1 MKTIL
6 SIITCLLFSVSGF
19 ARRDVLIDGVGYSLN
34 KNEMTA
40 RVEDDVTF
48 KAEKFSIPET
58 ITVEGA
64 VYTVTGIQSRA
75 FQGQLLLK
83 EIVIPKTVKFI
94 GEQAFKNCNN
104 LVSVTLS
111 EGLEKNSG
119 GAFNGTAI
127 TSVVIPATVTE
138 LESAFPSANYDD
150 GQNDVE
156 KFERYEVAEGNT
168 AYASHDGILYDA
180 AKQNVISIPKY
191 IRGDVSLPASLVEFT
206 YGYKGTISSP
216 NLTSLTIPRGVR
228 LINIFPTGENF
239 VRYVVDSSNQFYRTY
254 DDGILYSLSNGE
266 LTSIVDVPMGISGT
280 VKIAEGLSK
289 INDYAFSQRA
299 KITSVTLHDGVT
311 TISQGAFKDCAAL
324 SAINLDKVSYIGSEA
339 FSGCS
344 SLTEIS
350 INNGSVLQGAFANCT
365 GLTTLYY
372 DAEELVANVFDGCAN
387 LTNITLGDKVTK
399 LHYGAFA
406 NTGWLNN
413 QPDGAVFIKDFFY
426 GFKGTPPETLTLKEG
441 TRRFAEGWYNNVPYL
456 TTLEIN
462 SDMEV
467 FNTSFGNLPIDNLV
481 ITGPIYFNTGTLKAN
496 KNMNIH
502 VKTAAMPFL
511 YAYNKSF
518 DGGGVGAAYP
528 THTVFGRDQ
537 TDKNL
542 CGTLYI
548 PKGLK
553 QRYLDVIEK
562 KTDKYGEYYTF
573 AYFASDIQE
582 KYEATDYKEDT
593 RDGLKYTFDYSIG
606 LATVLGVED
615 EALEEACI
623 GGVIMHDCREFEV
636 RVVNANA
643 FENNQTLREV
653 SISNTV
659 VKAGANAFR
668 QCTGLKEVVY
678 DCNIYVD
685 AYNQEMN
692 EGTHFGVKSMFRH
705 CVLDKLTI
713 GNHATRTLEYLYDEG
728 EGRYFPE
735 GWLKVKHFEV
745 DKAHTRYAAVDGAL
759 YSKDMMTLIRAPY
772 KETVVQTRS
781 GSGPYE
787 LHVADGVTA
796 IGEKALASTNY
807 DIYLPATVA
816 TIDQTAFMDC
826 SATLHVEWASPV
838 ELSSAYT
845 MENMTIVVPDQY
857 VSNYQNS
864 LSWKQAGEIVGA
876 GEYTDIEGIWKDVQ
890 DTDEKCYD
898 FSGRRIKKGNG
909 KVPYILNGKK
919 IMPVR
924 K

>member
-6 SIITCLLFSVSGF
+6 SIITCLLFSISSF
-19 ARRDVLIDGVGYSLN
+19 AGPHDVVIDGVGYSLD
-34 KNEMTA
+34 KNAMTA
-40 RVEDDVTF
+40 RVEDDNTF
-48 KAEKFSIPET
+48 TAEKFSIPET
-58 ITVEGA
+58 ITVEDA
-64 VYTVTGIQSRA
+64 VYTVTAINSSAFNAQSR
-75 FQGQLLLK
+75 LK
-83 EIVIPKTVKFI
+83 EIVIPKTVKTI
-94 GEQAFKNCNN
+94 GDYAFASCRN

-111 EGLEKNSG
+111 EGLETIG
-119 GAFNGTAI
+119 VQAFDGTAI
-127 TSVVIPATVTE
+127 TSVVIPATVTK
-138 LESAFPSANYDD
+138 LEKSSFPYQKYNY
-150 GQNDVE
+150 GQSDVG
-156 KFERYEVAEGNT
+156 KFERFEVAEGNK

-180 AKQNVISIPKY
+180 AKQTVVSIPPY
-191 IRGDVSLPASLVEFT
+191 IKGDVSLPTSLVEFN
-206 YGYKGTISSP
+206 YSEEIFSP

-228 LINIFPTGENF
+228 AINRFPTGENF
-239 VRYVVDSSNQFYRTY
+239 VRYIVNSSNQYYRAY
-254 DDGILYSLSNGE
+254 DDGILYSLSNGA
-266 LTSIVDVPMGISGT
+266 LTSIVHVPMGISGA
-280 VKIAEGLSK
+280 VSIAEGITDIKS
-289 INDYAFSQRA
+289 YTFSQRA
-299 KITSVTLHDGVT
+299 KITAVTLHDGVT
-311 TISQGAFKDCAAL
+311 TISAGAFKDCVAL

-344 SLTEIS
+344 SLTEIT
-350 INNGSVLQGAFANCT
+350 INNGSVIRGAFTNCT

-372 DAEELVANVFDGCAN
+372 DAEELVANVFDGCTN

-441 TRRFAEGWYNNVPYL
+441 TRRFAEGWYKDVPYL
-456 TTLEIN
+456 ITLEIN

-467 FNTSFGNLPIDNLV
+467 FNTSIGNLPIDNLV

-518 DGGGVGAAYP
+518 DGGVSAAYP
-528 THTVFGRDQ
+528 THTVFGENQ
-537 TDKNL
+537 TDQNL

-562 KTDKYGEYYTF
+562 KTDKYGQYYTF

-606 LATVLGVED
+606 FATVLGVED
-615 EALEEACI
+615 ETLEEASI
-623 GGVIMHDCREFEV
+623 GGMIIHDCREFEV
-636 RVVNANA
+636 RVINSNA
-643 FENNQTLREV
+643 FENNQTLKKV
-653 SISNTV
+653 SIANTV

-668 QCTGLKEVVY
+668 MCTGLKEVFY
-678 DCNIYVD
+678 DCNIYLND
-685 AYNQEMN
+685 YNQEVD
-692 EGTHFGVKSMFRH
+692 EGTHYGVESMFRH

-713 GNHATRTLEYLYDEG
+713 GNHATRKLEYLYDLG

-745 DKAHTRYAAVDGAL
+745 DKAHTRYAALDGAL

-781 GSGPYE
+781 GSEPYE
-787 LHVADGVTA
+787 LHIADGVTA
-796 IGEKALASTNY
+796 IGDNALASTNY

-826 SATLHVEWASPV
+826 SATLHVEWASPL
-838 ELSSAYT
+838 EFSSNYT
-845 MENMTIVVPDQY
+845 MQNMTIVVPDEY
-857 VSNYQNS
+857 VSNYKNS
-864 LSWKQAGEIVGA
+864 PSWKQAGEIVGA
-876 GEYTDIEGIWKDVQ
+876 GEYTGIEGIWKDVRN
-890 DTDEKCYD
+890 TEEKCYD

-909 KVPYILNGKK
+909 QIPYILNGKK
-919 IMPVR
+919 IVPVR

>member
-6 SIITCLLFSVSGF
+6 SIITCFLFSISSF
-19 ARRDVLIDGVGYSLN
+19 AMHDVVIDGVGYSLD
-34 KNEMTA
+34 KNAMTA
-40 RVEDDVTF
+40 RVEDDNTF
-48 KAEKFSIPET
+48 TTEKFSIPET
-58 ITVEGA
+58 ITVEDA
-64 VYTVTGIQSRA
+64 VYTVTAINSSAFNAQSR
-75 FQGQLLLK
+75 LK
-83 EIVIPKTVKFI
+83 EIVIPKTVKTI
-94 GEQAFKNCNN
+94 GDYAFASCRN

-111 EGLEKNSG
+111 EGLETIG
-119 GAFNGTAI
+119 GQAFDGTAI
-127 TSVVIPATVTE
+127 TSVVIPATVTK
-138 LESAFPSANYDD
+138 LEKSSFPYQKYNH
-150 GQNDVE
+150 GQSDVG
-156 KFERYEVAEGNT
+156 KFACFEVAEGNT

-180 AKQNVISIPKY
+180 AKQTVVSIPPY
-191 IRGDVSLPASLVEFT
+191 IKGDVSLPTSLVEFT
-206 YGYKGTISSP
+206 YSEEIFSP

-228 LINIFPTGENF
+228 TINRFPTGENF
-239 VRYVVDSSNQFYRTY
+239 VRYIVNSSNQYYRAY
-254 DDGILYSLSNGE
+254 DDGILYGLSNGA
-266 LTSIVDVPMGISGT
+266 LTSIVHVPMGISGA
-280 VKIAEGLSK
+280 VSIAEGITDIKS
-289 INDYAFSQRA
+289 YTFSQRA
-299 KITSVTLHDGVT
+299 KITAVTLHDGVT
-311 TISQGAFKDCAAL
+311 TISAEAFKDCAAL

-350 INNGSVLQGAFANCT
+350 INNGSVIRGAFANCT
-365 GLTTLYY
+365 GLTMLYY
-372 DAEELVANVFDGCAN
+372 DAEELVANVFDGCTN

-399 LHYGAFA
+399 LHYGAFD

-413 QPDGAVFIKDFFY
+413 QPAGAVFIKDFFY
-426 GFKGTPPETLTLKEG
+426 GFKGAAPETLTLKEG
-441 TRRFAEGWYNNVPYL
+441 TRRFAEGWYKNVPYL

-462 SDMEV
+462 SDMTI
-467 FNTSFGNLPIDNLV
+467 FNTGFGNLPIDNLV
-481 ITGPIYFNTGTLKAN
+481 ITGPIYFNTGTLTAN

-511 YAYNKSF
+511 YAYNKSS
-518 DGGGVGAAYP
+518 DGGIGTAYP
-528 THTVFGRDQ
+528 TQTVFGENQ

-582 KYEATDYKEDT
+582 QYEATDYKEDT

-615 EALEEACI
+615 EALEEASI
-623 GGVIMHDCREFEV
+623 GGVITHDCREFEV
-636 RVVNANA
+636 RVINANA
-643 FENNQTLREV
+643 FENNQTLRKV
-653 SISNTV
+653 SIFNTV

-668 QCTGLKEVVY
+668 QCTGLKEVIY
-678 DCNIYVD
+678 DCNIYVND
-685 AYNQEMN
+685 YNQEVD

-728 EGRYFPE
+728 EGRYSPA
-735 GWLKVKHFEV
+735 GWLKVKQFEV

-772 KETVVQTRS
+772 KETVAQTRS
-781 GSGPYE
+781 GSEPYE
-787 LHVADGVTA
+787 LHIADGVTA
-796 IGEKALASTNY
+796 IGDRALVSTNY

-845 MENMTIVVPDQY
+845 MENMTLVVPDQY

-864 LSWKQAGEIVGA
+864 PSWKQAGEIVGA
-876 GEYTDIEGIWKDVQ
+876 GEYTGIENIRKEVPNS
-890 DTDEKCYD
+890 DEKCYD

-909 KVPYILNGKK
+909 QVPYILNGKK
-919 IMPVR
+919 IMPMR
-924 K
+924 R

>member
-6 SIITCLLFSVSGF
+6 SIITCLLFSISSF
-19 ARRDVLIDGVGYSLN
+19 AGPHDVVIDGVGYSLD
-34 KNEMTA
+34 KNAMTA
-40 RVEDDVTF
+40 RVEDDNTF
-48 KAEKFSIPET
+48 TAEKFSIPET
-58 ITVEGA
+58 ITVEDA
-64 VYTVTGIQSRA
+64 VYTVTAINSSAFNAQSR
-75 FQGQLLLK
+75 LK
-83 EIVIPKTVKFI
+83 EIVIPKTVKTI
-94 GEQAFKNCNN
+94 GDYAFASCRN

-111 EGLEKNSG
+111 EGLETIG
-119 GAFNGTAI
+119 VQAFDGTAI
-127 TSVVIPATVTE
+127 TSVVIPATVTK
-138 LESAFPSANYDD
+138 LEKSSFPYQKYNY
-150 GQNDVE
+150 GQSDVG
-156 KFERYEVAEGNT
+156 KFERFEVAEGNK

-180 AKQNVISIPKY
+180 AKQTVVSIPPY
-191 IRGDVSLPASLVEFT
+191 IKGDVSLPTSLVEFN
-206 YGYKGTISSP
+206 YSEEIFSP

-228 LINIFPTGENF
+228 AINRFPTGENF
-239 VRYVVDSSNQFYRTY
+239 VRYIVNSSNQYYRAY
-254 DDGILYSLSNGE
+254 DDGILYSLSNGA
-266 LTSIVDVPMGISGT
+266 LTSIVHAPMGISGA
-280 VKIAEGLSK
+280 VSIAEGITDIKS
-289 INDYAFSQRA
+289 YTFSQRA
-299 KITSVTLHDGVT
+299 KITAVTLHDGVT
-311 TISQGAFKDCAAL
+311 TISAGAFKDCAAL

-344 SLTEIS
+344 SLTEIT
-350 INNGSVLQGAFANCT
+350 INNGSVIRGAFTNCT

-372 DAEELVANVFDGCAN
+372 DAEELVANVFDGCTN

-441 TRRFAEGWYNNVPYL
+441 TRRFAEGWYKDVPYL
-456 TTLEIN
+456 ITLEIN

-467 FNTSFGNLPIDNLV
+467 FNTSIGNLPIDNLV

-518 DGGGVGAAYP
+518 DGGVSAAYP
-528 THTVFGRDQ
+528 THTVFGENQ
-537 TDKNL
+537 TDQNL

-562 KTDKYGEYYTF
+562 KTDKYGQYYTF

-606 LATVLGVED
+606 FATVLGVED
-615 EALEEACI
+615 ETLEEASI
-623 GGVIMHDCREFEV
+623 GGMIIHDCREFEV
-636 RVVNANA
+636 RVINSNA
-643 FENNQTLREV
+643 FENNQTLKKV
-653 SISNTV
+653 SIANTV

-668 QCTGLKEVVY
+668 MCTGLKEVFY
-678 DCNIYVD
+678 DCNIYLND
-685 AYNQEMN
+685 YNQEVD
-692 EGTHFGVKSMFRH
+692 EGTHYGVESMFRH

-713 GNHATRTLEYLYDEG
+713 GNHATRKLEYLYDLG

-745 DKAHTRYAAVDGAL
+745 DKAHTRYAALDGAL

-781 GSGPYE
+781 GSEPYE
-787 LHVADGVTA
+787 LHIADGVTA
-796 IGEKALASTNY
+796 IGDNALASTNY

-826 SATLHVEWASPV
+826 SATLHVEWASPL
-838 ELSSAYT
+838 EFSSNYT
-845 MENMTIVVPDQY
+845 MQNMTIVVPDEY
-857 VSNYQNS
+857 VSNYKNS
-864 LSWKQAGEIVGA
+864 PSWKQAGEIVGA
-876 GEYTDIEGIWKDVQ
+876 GEYTGIEGIWKDVRN
-890 DTDEKCYD
+890 TEEKCYD

-909 KVPYILNGKK
+909 QIPYILNGKK
-919 IMPVR
+919 IVPVR

>member
-6 SIITCLLFSVSGF
+6 SIITCLLFSISSF
-19 ARRDVLIDGVGYSLN
+19 AGPHDVVIDGVGYSLD
-34 KNEMTA
+34 KNAMTA
-40 RVEDDVTF
+40 RVEDDNTF
-48 KAEKFSIPET
+48 TAEKFSIPET
-58 ITVEGA
+58 ITVEDA
-64 VYTVTGIQSRA
+64 VYTVTAINSSAFNAQSR
-75 FQGQLLLK
+75 LK
-83 EIVIPKTVKFI
+83 EIVIPKTVKTI
-94 GEQAFKNCNN
+94 GDYAFASCRN

-111 EGLEKNSG
+111 EGLETIG
-119 GAFNGTAI
+119 VQAFDGTAI
-127 TSVVIPATVTE
+127 TSVVIPATVTK
-138 LESAFPSANYDD
+138 LEKSSFPYQKYNY
-150 GQNDVE
+150 GQSDVG
-156 KFERYEVAEGNT
+156 KFERFEVAEGNK
-168 AYASHDGILYDA
+168 AYASHDGILYDV
-180 AKQNVISIPKY
+180 AKQTVVSIPPY
-191 IRGDVSLPASLVEFT
+191 IKGDVSLPTSLVEFN
-206 YGYKGTISSP
+206 YSEEIFSP

-228 LINIFPTGENF
+228 AINRFPTGENF
-239 VRYVVDSSNQFYRTY
+239 VRYIVNSSNQYYRAY
-254 DDGILYSLSNGE
+254 DDGILYSLSNGA
-266 LTSIVDVPMGISGT
+266 LTSIVHAPMGISGA
-280 VKIAEGLSK
+280 VSIAEGITDIKS
-289 INDYAFSQRA
+289 YTFSQRA
-299 KITSVTLHDGVT
+299 KITAVTLHDGVT
-311 TISQGAFKDCAAL
+311 TISAGAFKDCAAL

-344 SLTEIS
+344 SLTEIT
-350 INNGSVLQGAFANCT
+350 INNGSVIRGAFTNCT

-372 DAEELVANVFDGCAN
+372 DAEELVANVFDGCTN
-387 LTNITLGDKVTK
+387 LTNITLGDKVMK

-441 TRRFAEGWYNNVPYL
+441 TRRFAEGWYKDVPYL
-456 TTLEIN
+456 ITLEIN

-467 FNTSFGNLPIDNLV
+467 FNTSIGNLPIDNLV

-518 DGGGVGAAYP
+518 DGGVSAAYP
-528 THTVFGRDQ
+528 THTVFGENQ
-537 TDKNL
+537 TDQNL

-562 KTDKYGEYYTF
+562 KTDKYGQYYTF

-606 LATVLGVED
+606 FATVLGVED
-615 EALEEACI
+615 ETLEEASI
-623 GGVIMHDCREFEV
+623 GGMIIHDCREFEV
-636 RVVNANA
+636 RVINSNA
-643 FENNQTLREV
+643 FENNQTLKKV
-653 SISNTV
+653 SIANTV

-668 QCTGLKEVVY
+668 MCTGLKEVFY
-678 DCNIYVD
+678 DCNIYLND
-685 AYNQEMN
+685 YNQEVD
-692 EGTHFGVKSMFRH
+692 EGTHYGVESMFRH

-713 GNHATRTLEYLYDEG
+713 GNHATRKLEYLYDLG

-745 DKAHTRYAAVDGAL
+745 DKAHTRYAALDGAL

-781 GSGPYE
+781 GSEPYE
-787 LHVADGVTA
+787 LHIADGVTA
-796 IGEKALASTNY
+796 IGDNALASTNY

-826 SATLHVEWASPV
+826 SATLHVEWASPL
-838 ELSSAYT
+838 EFSSNYT
-845 MENMTIVVPDQY
+845 MQNMTIVVPDEY
-857 VSNYQNS
+857 VSNYKNS
-864 LSWKQAGEIVGA
+864 PSWKQAGEIVGA
-876 GEYTDIEGIWKDVQ
+876 GEYTGIEGIWKDVRN
-890 DTDEKCYD
+890 TEEKCYD

-909 KVPYILNGKK
+909 QIPYILNGKK
-919 IMPVR
+919 IVPVR